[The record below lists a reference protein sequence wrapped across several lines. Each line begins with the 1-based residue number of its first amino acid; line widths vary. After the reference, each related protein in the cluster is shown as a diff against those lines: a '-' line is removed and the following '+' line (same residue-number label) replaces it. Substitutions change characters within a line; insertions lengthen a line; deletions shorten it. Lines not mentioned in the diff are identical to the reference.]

1 MPSLEVRS
9 LSKTFG
15 PIRAVDDVSFSLD
28 QGEIVA
34 LLGPSGSGKST
45 LLSLIAGL
53 ETPDSGDVLW
63 DGESL
68 ATVPPHRRGFG
79 LMFQDYALFPH
90 KNVTQNVGFGL
101 QMQGI
106 GRADIAAGVRWALDL
121 VGLAGFEQ
129 RDVNTLS
136 GGEQQRVALA
146 RSLAP
151 RPRLLML
158 DEPIGALDRNLR
170 DRLLA
175 ELPDLLGRL
184 NQTALYVTHDQEE
197 AFALADRVLIL
208 QAGKVV
214 QAGTPSEI
222 HSHPASPFVAEF
234 LGLSDEITVHKL
246 DHKGQEIISYGG
258 RVLRRN
264 ERSVVLEAF
273 FDRESMALGYVT
285 LKTGDRFVEHF
296 YADRW
301 YNVFAIF
308 DSGDQAFKGW
318 YCNLTR
324 PAEITKD
331 HVRAADL
338 ALDVFISPSGEI
350 TLLDEDEFE
359 ALELEPHEADS
370 ARAGLAELLRLAHGR
385 AGPFSPTEVSRLP
398 D

>member
-1 MPSLEVRS
+1 MPALEVRN
-9 LSKTFG
+9 LSKFFG
-15 PIRAVDDVSFSLD
+15 PIKAVDGVSFSLD

-53 ETPDSGDVLW
+53 EMPDTGEILW

-68 ATVPPHRRGFG
+68 ANVPPHRRGFG

-101 QMQGI
+101 QMQGK
-106 GRADIAAGVRWALDL
+106 GRAEIAAGVRWALDL
-121 VGLAGFEQ
+121 VGLSGFEQ

-222 HSHPASPFVAEF
+222 HAHPATPYVAEF
-234 LGLSDEITVHKL
+234 LGLSRIGTGLPVE
-246 DHKGQEIISYGG
+246 
-258 RVLRRN
+258 
-264 ERSVVLEAF
+264 
-273 FDRESMALGYVT
+273 DR
-285 LKTGDRFVEHF
+285 
-296 YADRW
+296 
-301 YNVFAIF
+301 
-308 DSGDQAFKGW
+308 
-318 YCNLTR
+318 
-324 PAEITKD
+324 
-331 HVRAADL
+331 
-338 ALDVFISPSGEI
+338 
-350 TLLDEDEFE
+350 
-359 ALELEPHEADS
+359 
-370 ARAGLAELLRLAHGR
+370 
-385 AGPFSPTEVSRLP
+385 
-398 D
+398 